1 MTPQIA
7 DFRKL
12 IQENTIGRKSC
23 TKIWSVCAT
32 WLLNYLNEFSFLLSI
47 LHKRIYN
54 SFWRVCEIL
63 CQLSWSNSETRMAAI
78 VNFGPVEQAKASWRE
93 SFSVNSVDTRKNKNP
108 LKSLLSS
115 WMKEMNLNSWVW
127 TKNTLKKH
135 LKTKIRMD
143 FHGKQSM
150 EI

>member
-1 MTPQIA
+1 MYKNLVSMRDMIVELP
-7 DFRKL
+7 
-12 IQENTIGRKSC
+12 
-23 TKIWSVCAT
+23 
-32 WLLNYLNEFSFLLSI
+32 NEFSFLHSI

-63 CQLSWSNSETRMAAI
+63 CQLSWSNSEIRMAAI

-93 SFSVNSVDTRKNKNP
+93 RSFAVNSVDTRKNKNP

-127 TKNTLKKH
+127 TKNTLKKR

-143 FHGKQSM
+143 FHGKQSI
-150 EI
+150 EV

>member
-1 MTPQIA
+1 
-7 DFRKL
+7 
-12 IQENTIGRKSC
+12 
-23 TKIWSVCAT
+23 
-32 WLLNYLNEFSFLLSI
+32 
-47 LHKRIYN
+47 
-54 SFWRVCEIL
+54 
-63 CQLSWSNSETRMAAI
+63 MAAI

-93 SFSVNSVDTRKNKNP
+93 RSFAVNSVDTRKNKNP

-115 WMKEMNLNSWVW
+115 WMKEMNLNSWVS

-143 FHGKQSM
+143 FHGKQSI